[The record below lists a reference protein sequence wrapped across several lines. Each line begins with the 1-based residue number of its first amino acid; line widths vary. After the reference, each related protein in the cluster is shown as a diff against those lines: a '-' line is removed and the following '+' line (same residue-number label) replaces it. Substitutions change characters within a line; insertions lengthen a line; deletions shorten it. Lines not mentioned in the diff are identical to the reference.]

1 MAIVKG
7 ATYQVS
13 VDGERLKCQLDATA
27 TLGQDM
33 ETEDACKPEFT
44 STGGEIV
51 WQADTPGNKNW
62 EISGSGKIED
72 DGSTL
77 SNDTLTASRTL
88 SRHFINSNEP
98 IEVSVGTVDP
108 TLDMAVTYSG
118 TAQITS
124 FTLNFPATGGAT
136 YDYTF
141 TGIGALTQTDTPRV
155 P

>member
-13 VDGERLKCQLDATA
+13 VGDERLKCQLDATL
-27 TLGQDM
+27 TFGQDM

-44 STGGEIV
+44 STGGGIV
-51 WQADTPGNKNW
+51 WQADTAGNKNW

-72 DGSTL
+72 DGSAL

-141 TGIGALTQTDTPRV
+141 TGIGAPTQTDTPRV